1 VRSSSFLELLLDSCF
16 KKVYPCISTHL
27 RRFFITLTFALKQML
42 KNMAKQH
49 QLPTI
54 KPSFLRSAPVM
65 HAIIRNPHLNPSQAP
80 RIRMH
85 VIKTCYHWSTKTN
98 KSPDCSR
105 ISHISSHL
113 IFIFICILVHPDRVA
128 FFALSNKRVLLPY
141 SQHIQ
146 YSLFFKQRLTAHR
159 DKSTLKF
166 QIPERKP

>member
-1 VRSSSFLELLLDSCF
+1 VRSSSFPELLLDSCF

-85 VIKTCYHWSTKTN
+85 VIKTCYHWSTRTN

-105 ISHISSHL
+105 ISHISS
-113 IFIFICILVHPDRVA
+113 A
-128 FFALSNKRVLLPY
+128 FSSIQIALHYQTSY